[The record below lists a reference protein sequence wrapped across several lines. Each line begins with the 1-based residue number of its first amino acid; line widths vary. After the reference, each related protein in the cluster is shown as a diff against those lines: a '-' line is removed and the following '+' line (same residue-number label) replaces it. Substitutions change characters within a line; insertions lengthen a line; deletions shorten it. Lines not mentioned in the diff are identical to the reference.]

1 MSESIE
7 IVEIT
12 DSSIASGVLSELKD
26 ISDAPPL
33 ELNLESTTTN
43 VKRLLSDSESDPRS
57 PKKLRI
63 DEEDI
68 IEPVVVSGAFSRCTI
83 GHTLNN
89 L

>member
-12 DSSIASGVLSELKD
+12 DSSIEIGVLSELKD

-33 ELNLESTTTN
+33 ELTLESTTTN
-43 VKRLLSDSESDPRS
+43 AKRLLSDSEADPRS
-57 PKKLRI
+57 PKKSRTD
-63 DEEDI
+63 DEDR
-68 IEPVVVSGAFSRCTI
+68 IEPVLVSEAFWRCTI
-83 GHTLNN
+83 CRTLNN

>member
-33 ELNLESTTTN
+33 ELSLESTTTN
-43 VKRLLSDSESDPRS
+43 AKRLLSDSEDDPRS
-57 PKKLRI
+57 PKKIRT
-63 DEEDI
+63 DEEDK
-68 IEPVVVSGAFSRCTI
+68 IEPVVVSGAFW
-83 GHTLNN
+83 HN
-89 L
+89 LSHIK